1 MRCLGHFASRIFRYT
16 KAGQF
21 SYQRLGRLQ
30 RDQISN
36 GRNKKLYTIP
46 IIEDFSRLTLLKET
60 AISESPFLEA
70 FARGSFEI
78 EHAPE
83 HLNLE

>member
-1 MRCLGHFASRIFRYT
+1 MRCSGHFESRIFRYT

-21 SYQRLGRLQ
+21 SYQRLGRLK

-46 IIEDFSRLTLLKET
+46 IIEDFSRLTLLEET
-60 AISESPFLEA
+60 AISGSPFSEVI
-70 FARGSFEI
+70 ARGSFEI